1 MVMNSARLEAEVAR
15 VAGADFTWYF
25 GGQAQPQLP
34 HAAFGLLRSDLL

>member
-1 MVMNSARLEAEVAR
+1 MVMNSARLEAGVAR

-25 GGQAQPQLP
+25 GGQAQPQSP